1 MTVLPKITISL
12 TGGLGNQ
19 LFQLAAGLSL
29 SKSHQLRLTDAY
41 GRPRLDKRNEAEIL
55 SFQLPSKV
63 VFANRSKAG
72 WFVSKVSGY
81 LLRVGIAPK
90 RYERW
95 SFFLKV
101 LDLMSFLIFSAD
113 IKELTRVASSKNVGY
128 SEIKI
133 PSGNSLLIG
142 YFQSYHWAL
151 EPQVKDLLMNITPIE
166 NQPVIEEFRL
176 LSIIERPLIVHV
188 RLGDYLNQSQ
198 FGIPSI
204 DYYSVAIKKLL
215 ATKKYSKIWVFSDDL
230 EGAKLRIPLDCGA
243 GIRFIRS
250 DEYSSAVTLEIM
262 RLGNAYVIANS
273 TFSWWAAFLSRNNNV
288 EIVAPDPWF
297 SRMKEPAKLI
307 PNHWTRIKSIH
318 TFNE

>member
-1 MTVLPKITISL
+1 MTRPPKITISL

-29 SKSHQLRLTDAY
+29 SNGHQLHLTDAY
-41 GRPRLDKRNEAEIL
+41 GKPRINKRNEAEIL
-55 SFQLPSKV
+55 SFQLPSQV
-63 VFANRSKAG
+63 VFANRSKAS
-72 WFVSKVSGY
+72 WLVSKVFGY
-81 LLRVGIAPK
+81 LLRVGVAPK

-95 SFFLKV
+95 RFFLKI
-101 LDLMSFLIFSAD
+101 LTWISSLIFSAD
-113 IKELTRVASSKNVGY
+113 IKELTRVVTSKNVGY

-133 PSGNSLLIG
+133 PLGNSLLIG

-151 EPQVKDLLMNITPIE
+151 QPQVKDLLMCITPIE
-166 NQPVIEEFRL
+166 SQSVIEEFRL
-176 LSIIERPLIVHV
+176 LSVLERPLVVHV

-204 DYYSVAIKKLL
+204 DYYSSAIKKLI
-215 ATKKYSKIWVFSDDL
+215 ATKRYSKIWVFSDDL
-230 EGAKLRIPLDCGA
+230 EGAKLRIPLDCGV

-250 DEYSSAVTLEIM
+250 DEYSSATTLEIM
-262 RLGNAYVIANS
+262 RLGNGYVIANS

-297 SRMKEPAKLI
+297 CRMMEPDKLI
-307 PNHWTRIKSIH
+307 PSHWTRVKSNH
-318 TFNE
+318 TFML